1 MKQVSRLITH
11 INHTLKEME
20 LDSNK
25 LNFSIDKDILSER
38 LKSDHMKD
46 VIRELEYLSSQKTQ
60 FIDHQFKKVKEGWN
74 VISETEIQSKNEYE
88 DGRTSKFMINLISK
102 LRGKINQEMSKNIKL
117 LKAAKTS

>member
-1 MKQVSRLITH
+1 
-11 INHTLKEME
+11 ME

-102 LRGKINQEMSKNIKL
+102 LRGKIN
-117 LKAAKTS
+117 